1 MLGFVSAAFSAASA
15 SAPECIN
22 HIAVNGELL
31 DGDGFLGQSA
41 CYFTAYGNSRD
52 AFTKASTLAAAMGL
66 DLTWEAESKTLLF
79 EGGGTTVRLKT
90 TDDPAAGLIF
100 HDDALT
106 VDGAPFYR
114 AVPEGILV
122 DGSSWVPVGSVADAF
137 GADTSIKSDLG
148 LIIIETAPQPVTSQV
163 TVVRDSSIDAT
174 QASAESTAN
183 AEQAN
188 TSPATPTVAPTDS
201 AGETAGGLTGGFTGE
216 FTVAAPDVGV
226 YDGYTRVALSL
237 PPDAIY
243 RVAVFDATM
252 VITLPGAHA
261 DAGALSG
268 ESAQVRSLRYSAV
281 EGDLALVIGTTYPL
295 GADGRGYQVGFLA
308 ADETRAQARL
318 YVDFGP
324 DLLGQSVTELRE
336 APAGSVAAGKVV
348 EELAE
353 KVAEKPA
360 AKPKVVVLDPGHGGK
375 WAGARNASDTV
386 QEEIVVLAVALKVK
400 ALLERSGVE
409 VIMTRTANAQLSN
422 DYDGDLVARAGFA
435 TTARNVFVSI
445 HANAGPVSAQGIET
459 FVYGQPLDE
468 ATLQAAIRENGGG
481 AVGRAITQD
490 VLTTVSTMQGDLVA
504 QETLRF
510 SRALADSVQFH
521 LINETGA
528 RDRGVKQ
535 APYRVL
541 TQARIPA
548 ILIETGFVSNPEEGS
563 NLSSE
568 AYQDK
573 LAEGIAVGI
582 LGFFDTNGS
591 VATR

>member
-1 MLGFVSAAFSAASA
+1 MLGFVSTAFSVAFA

-31 DGDGFLGQSA
+31 EGDGFLGQSA

-52 AFTKASTLAAAMGL
+52 AFTKASVLAKAMGL
-66 DLTWEAESKTLLF
+66 ELTWEAESKTLIF
-79 EGGGTTVRLKT
+79 ESNDTTVRLKT
-90 TDDPAAGLIF
+90 TDDAAVGLRF

-106 VDGAPFYR
+106 VNGSPFSR

-122 DGSSWVPVGSVADAF
+122 DGSSWVPVGSIADAF
-137 GADTSIKSDLG
+137 GADTTIKRDLG
-148 LIIIETAPQPVTSQV
+148 LIIIETAPQPVVSQV
-163 TVVRDSSIDAT
+163 TTVRETSADAGRATGQDVSQTDEGAPDAIADAT
-174 QASAESTAN
+174 QSDA
-183 AEQAN
+183 
-188 TSPATPTVAPTDS
+188 SPAAPTAAPTDGT
-201 AGETAGGLTGGFTGE
+201 GEAAGG

-237 PPDAIY
+237 PPDAAY
-243 RVAVFDATM
+243 NVAVFDATM
-252 VITLPGAHA
+252 VITLPGGRA

-268 ESAQVRSLRYSAV
+268 ESAQVKSLRYSSV
-281 EGDLALVIGTTYPL
+281 DETLALVIGTTYPL
-295 GADGRGYQVGFLA
+295 GADGQGYQVGFLA

-324 DLLGQSVTELRE
+324 DLQGQSVTELRG
-336 APAGSVAAGKVV
+336 APAESVITGK
-348 EELAE
+348 L
-353 KVAEKPA
+353 AEKPA
-360 AKPKVVVLDPGHGGK
+360 ARPKVVVLDPGHGGK
-375 WAGARNASDTV
+375 WAGARNAADTV
-386 QEEIVVLAVALKVK
+386 QEEVVVLAVAFKVK
-400 ALLERSGVE
+400 TLLERSGVE
-409 VIMTRTANAQLSN
+409 VVMTRTANAQLSDN
-422 DYDGDLVARAGFA
+422 YDGDLVARAGLA

-445 HANAGPVSAQGIET
+445 HANAGPASAHGIET

-481 AVGRAITQD
+481 AVGRAVTQE
-490 VLTTVSTMQGDLVA
+490 VLATVATMQGDLVA

-510 SRALADSVQFH
+510 SRALAESVQFY
-521 LINETGA
+521 LVSETGA

-548 ILIETGFVSNPEEGS
+548 ILVETGFVSNPEEGS
-563 NLSSE
+563 NLNSE

-573 LAEGIAVGI
+573 LAEGIAAGI